1 MGNLFTKATSWFIFL
16 GASAQ
21 LSVCVAQSTVK
32 LRVVGQF
39 GKQTLQLNQPYATLN
54 GDTVELTR
62 FVYYLSNIELVG
74 RNQTVWRQP
83 ESYHLLEISEE
94 GQSTFEIELAG
105 VPPGEY
111 TGITFALGVDSLR
124 NHSGEQVGALDPD
137 NGMFWMWETGYVF
150 LKAEGF
156 YRRPAGQKRA
166 MVYHIGR
173 DDCYQPVQLN
183 FPSARRIKV
192 GAGAMPTVQLV
203 ADARLL
209 FGGPGAAIQ
218 LKAPVGEESI
228 SVMGGPKA
236 PKVARNYAR
245 MFFLAP

>member
-1 MGNLFTKATSWFIFL
+1 MKAIGWLVFL
-16 GASAQ
+16 GTLAHP
-21 LSVCVAQSTVK
+21 LVGVAQTVK
-32 LRVVGQF
+32 LRVTSQF
-39 GKQTLQLNQPYATLN
+39 GKQALQLNQPYATLN

-62 FVYYLSNIELVG
+62 FVYYLSNVGLVG
-74 RNQTVWRQP
+74 RNGFVWRQP

-94 GQSTFEIELAG
+94 GQSTFEIELKG
-105 VPPGEY
+105 VPPGQY

-124 NHSGEQVGALDPD
+124 NHSGEQTGALDPD

-173 DDCYQPVQLN
+173 DDCYQPVRLK
-183 FPSARRIKV
+183 FPSARPIKV
-192 GAGAMPTVQLV
+192 GAGAVPGAAPTVRLV

-209 FGGPGAAIQ
+209 FGFPGAAIQ
-218 LKAPVGEESI
+218 LKAPVGEESV
-228 SVMGGPKA
+228 SVMGGPNA

-245 MFFLAP
+245 MIFLAP